1 MTALEPLR
9 ASLETDVHF
18 EALRVP
24 LPLVWRLRRQRL
36 VLRELYRTEIEAPP
50 SPEQLAAIQ
59 TEIEAVCAEVPAYPV
74 VREWFSVRS
83 TGWSKAVRETGAFQR
98 VLGDE
103 FLGGWRREI
112 EQMIEDAKTA
122 PPMDFSLEAMLR
134 ARRLPEEEDEIRHA
148 GGPGPRDT
156 PSLIQWD
163 VPPPS
168 TPLVRGHYALQ
179 ILRVLLD
186 RDTGLAPL
194 RAERDRLLAADCGHR
209 LAYYRLYRSRFPDA
223 EDTLRDS
230 LGPPQPLTETA
241 ERMLWLAE
249 ELTYHDAGSPTANP
263 EEPAAAPSGD
273 RAGR

>member
-1 MTALEPLR
+1 VTAFEPLR
-9 ASLETDVHF
+9 ASLETDIHF
-18 EALRVP
+18 EALCVP

-83 TGWSKAVRETGAFQR
+83 TGWNKAVRETGAFQR

-112 EQMIEDAKTA
+112 ERMIEDWKTA
-122 PPMDFSLEAMLR
+122 PPMDFSLEAMRR
-134 ARRLPEEEDEIRHA
+134 ARRLPEEEDEIRFR
-148 GGPGPRDT
+148 GGPGPRDA
-156 PSLIQWD
+156 PPRIQWEQTP
-163 VPPPS
+163 VS
-168 TPLVRGHYALQ
+168 TPLLRGHYALQ

-186 RDTGLAPL
+186 RDQGLTPL
-194 RAERDRLLAADCGHR
+194 RAERDQLLAQDCGHR
-209 LAYYRLYRSRFPDA
+209 LAYYRLYRSKFPDA
-223 EDTLRDS
+223 EDTLRET

-249 ELTYHDAGSPTANP
+249 ELVYHDAGSPTAAQ
-263 EEPAAAPSGD
+263 E
-273 RAGR
+273 RV